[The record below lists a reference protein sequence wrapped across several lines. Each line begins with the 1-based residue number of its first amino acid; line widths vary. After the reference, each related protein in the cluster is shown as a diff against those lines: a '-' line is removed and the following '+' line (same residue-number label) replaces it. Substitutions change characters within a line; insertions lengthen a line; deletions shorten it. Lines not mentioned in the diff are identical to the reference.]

1 VILTAVVFC
10 LGIKVNQG
18 EKHMNT
24 SKILYIDDNPTNL
37 EFIRRLLQRKGYDC
51 QTLSNSVES
60 LSVAKTFQPDLIL
73 LDIQMPEL
81 NGYEVLK
88 QLRQDP
94 IIEDVPVLALTAN
107 AMSGDKR
114 LCMEAGFDDYLTKP
128 IFREELFRKVT
139 QHLKQATT
147 T

>member
-1 VILTAVVFC
+1 
-10 LGIKVNQG
+10 
-18 EKHMNT
+18 MNT

-51 QTLSNSVES
+51 QTLSNSVER

-73 LDIQMPEL
+73 LDIQIPEL
-81 NGYEVLK
+81 NGFEVLK

>member
-1 VILTAVVFC
+1 
-10 LGIKVNQG
+10 
-18 EKHMNT
+18 MNT

-81 NGYEVLK
+81 NGFEVLK

-94 IIEDVPVLALTAN
+94 IIDEDVPVLALTAN

-114 LCMEAGFDDYLTKP
+114 LCMEAGFDDYLT
-128 IFREELFRKVT
+128 
-139 QHLKQATT
+139 
-147 T
+147 

>member
-1 VILTAVVFC
+1 MKLPSLLIVDDAAENLQILSELLRDFYK
-10 LGIKVNQG
+10 IKVAKSG
-18 EKHMNT
+18 EKALE
-24 SKILYIDDNPTNL
+24 ILEGADL
-37 EFIRRLLQRKGYDC
+37 
-51 QTLSNSVES
+51 
-60 LSVAKTFQPDLIL
+60 PDLIL